1 MAVITDGEREGLRA
15 LSTRVRNAFAL
26 AHTQP
31 SQANARRANAALS
44 DAMALCRV
52 CYRDNVGLYA
62 GLEDRAG
69 RRWRA
74 EVGRY
79 RNEPTP
85 GNAGYANYR
94 RADGAFVMADGR
106 VAEAPATVGPEPH
119 ALAAEVMA
127 EVERA
132 VAYAAGHDVAR
143 VANHAERV
151 ALSTVGLCE
160 DPSQAAPP
168 AGEAYG
174 GTLNA
179 EGFMNRGRVALGW
192 LMCEAAGRDPRQW
205 GGMDRATAERIE
217 GDARAL
223 AGTISRLA
231 GGAGCGDS

>member
-1 MAVITDGEREGLRA
+1 MAGLTEGTAERMAGI
-15 LSTRVRNAFAL
+15 RVRLTNALTL

-31 SQANARRANAALS
+31 SQVHAQGAEAALS
-44 DAMALCRV
+44 EALALCRA
-52 CYRDNVGLYA
+52 CYHGNGGRYA
-62 GLEDRAG
+62 DLIERAG
-69 RRWRA
+69 NRWRA

-94 RADGAFVMADGR
+94 RADGAFVMTDGR

-132 VAYAAGHDVAR
+132 VAYAAGHDAAR
-143 VANHAERV
+143 DANHAERV
-151 ALSTVGLCE
+151 TLSKVALCE
-160 DPSQAAPP
+160 DPSAAEAQ

-192 LMCEAAGRDPRQW
+192 LMCEAAGCDPRQW
-205 GGMDRATAERIE
+205 GGMDGATAERIE
-217 GDARAL
+217 GDAKAL